1 MITAAPETVALA
13 WTEVITMV
21 VIVGTII
28 TVITMVVTAGITM
41 KRSAVLSLLTLCVWL
56 LFWVP

>member
-21 VIVGTII
+21 VIVGIII
-28 TVITMVVTAGITM
+28 TVITMVVTVGIIM
-41 KRSAVLSLLTLCVWL
+41 KKSAVLSLLTLCVWL
-56 LFWVP
+56 LFLAP